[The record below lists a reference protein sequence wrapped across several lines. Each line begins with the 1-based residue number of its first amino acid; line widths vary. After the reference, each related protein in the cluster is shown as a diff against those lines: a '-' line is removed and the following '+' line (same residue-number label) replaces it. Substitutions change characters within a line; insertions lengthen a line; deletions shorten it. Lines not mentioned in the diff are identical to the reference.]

1 MYKFYYIVNGHPE
14 QQLNRRQY
22 FFITVR
28 WLFREMFHFFQKSD
42 EPSHI
47 KDDISK
53 LSHLISRLALKLE
66 EDSTVSTEME
76 NLACE

>member
-1 MYKFYYIVNGHPE
+1 MLCAY
-14 QQLNRRQY
+14 RQMAFQRSVY
-22 FFITVR
+22 
-28 WLFREMFHFFQKSD
+28 FFQKSD
-42 EPSHI
+42 DPSHI

-53 LSHLISRLALKLE
+53 LSHLISELVLKLE

>member
-1 MYKFYYIVNGHPE
+1 M
-14 QQLNRRQY
+14 R
-22 FFITVR
+22 FFFLITVR

-42 EPSHI
+42 DSHHI
-47 KDDISK
+47 KDDVSK
-53 LSHLISRLALKLE
+53 LSHLISELVLKLK